1 MVETFYKS
9 IVFSVVNNKHLSKDK
24 KEVFLCLWSAN
35 IFSNLIISHLCDKD

>member
-24 KEVFLCLWSAN
+24 KRG
-35 IFSNLIISHLCDKD
+35 IFIFFMLVECKHL